1 MKLLSNYVFLGDVVK
16 RVRNKVDKDNTDLV
30 YYVGGEHFENGE
42 VIISKKGIIKES
54 TIGPAFN
61 MSFEPG
67 HVLLMSRNPHLRK
80 AGVVDFSG
88 ICSNVSYVCE
98 TKDEEK
104 LRQKFLPFIFQSE
117 IFWRFAEANKKGSTN
132 FFLNWSDFERFEFAL
147 PSIQEQDKLIELL
160 WAANN
165 TKEAYKKL
173 LYITDEL
180 IKSQFI
186 EMFGEPI
193 SNNKKWETDLLKNVA
208 PEYAPTINDTE
219 LVWWLNLDMIEPNS
233 GKLIERVMVP
243 KNDVGNSTSTFDN
256 TMVLYSKLRPYL
268 NKVIVPDAEGY
279 RTTELVGMKPDPSRI
294 NKVFLAY
301 LLRSDQFVDFSNR
314 ISGGAQMPRMPMKVL
329 REFNCILPPLE
340 LQYEFVT
347 LTQNVNKSKVE
358 LQQNINNL
366 DKTIKA
372 IMAKNFG

>member
-1 MKLLSNYVFLGDVVK
+1 MSNYVFLGDVVK

-358 LQQNINNL
+358 LQQNINHL

>member
-1 MKLLSNYVFLGDVVK
+1 MSNYVFLGDVVK

-80 AGVVDFSG
+80 SGVVDFSG

-173 LYITDEL
+173 LYITDEF

>member
-1 MKLLSNYVFLGDVVK
+1 MSNYVFLGDVVK

-279 RTTELVGMKPDPSRI
+279 RTTELVGMKPDP
-294 NKVFLAY
+294 
-301 LLRSDQFVDFSNR
+301 
-314 ISGGAQMPRMPMKVL
+314 
-329 REFNCILPPLE
+329 
-340 LQYEFVT
+340 
-347 LTQNVNKSKVE
+347 
-358 LQQNINNL
+358 
-366 DKTIKA
+366 
-372 IMAKNFG
+372 

>member
-1 MKLLSNYVFLGDVVK
+1 MSNYVFLGDVVK

-329 REFNCILPPLE
+329 RDFNCILPPLE

>member
-1 MKLLSNYVFLGDVVK
+1 MSNYVFLGDVVK

-173 LYITDEL
+173 LYITDEF

>member
-1 MKLLSNYVFLGDVVK
+1 MSNYVFLGDVVK

-160 WAANN
+160 WGANN

-186 EMFGEPI
+186 EMFGDPI
-193 SNNKKWETDLLKNVA
+193 SNSKKWETDLLKNVA

>member
-186 EMFGEPI
+186 EMFGDPI
-193 SNNKKWETDLLKNVA
+193 SNSKKWKTDLLKNVA

>member
-1 MKLLSNYVFLGDVVK
+1 MSNYVFLGDVVK

>member
-1 MKLLSNYVFLGDVVK
+1 MSNYVFLGDVVK

-160 WAANN
+160 WGANN

-186 EMFGEPI
+186 EMFGDPI
-193 SNNKKWETDLLKNVA
+193 SNSKKWETDLLKNVA

-268 NKVIVPDAEGY
+268 NKVILPDAEGY